1 MNEVSVELKKPA
13 RLHEETQR
21 RSRSNF
27 VLAYTHLSRQISA
40 LFFFFLI
47 FFVLVVNCFC
57 K

>member
-40 LFFFFLI
+40 LFFFFFD
-47 FFVLVVNCFC
+47 FFCAGS
-57 K
+57 